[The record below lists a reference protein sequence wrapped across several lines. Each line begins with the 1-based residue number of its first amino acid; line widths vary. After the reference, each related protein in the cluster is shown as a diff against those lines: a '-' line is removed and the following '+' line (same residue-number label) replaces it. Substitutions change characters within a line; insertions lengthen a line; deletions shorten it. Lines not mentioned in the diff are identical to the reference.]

1 MSSSVFP
8 RRLVVI
14 WAVEIGPDHVL
25 RTRRRMSICL
35 GEKNPA
41 SWLPGRDVQSILRW
55 YGSISDTPGTPV
67 PCVVCGGA
75 HLDNPDVYLDYVLA
89 RQPV

>member
-14 WAVEIGPDHVL
+14 CAVEIGPDHVL
-25 RTRRRMSICL
+25 RARRRMSICL

-41 SWLPGRDVQSILRW
+41 SWLPGRDVQSILR
-55 YGSISDTPGTPV
+55 
-67 PCVVCGGA
+67 
-75 HLDNPDVYLDYVLA
+75 
-89 RQPV
+89 